1 MVEVSVSVG
10 AGGTSDVVAAF
21 ESEVAVGEPSVLVLL
36 DGASM
41 VEFCL
46 AGCNNTG
53 NRRAR

>member
-21 ESEVAVGEPSVLVLL
+21 GSEVAVGEPSVLVLL